1 MIQHEGPG
9 WRFARDTSRS
19 AFPVIIGGDGWA
31 CELTEQEWL
40 SLIPLVNDLINQH
53 KQLEDQLMKEE
64 SICLE
69 IERDDW
75 WGCLDGDRDSWSL
88 KIVLESNG
96 ESFRGFEAFWP
107 IPAAQAIFNAMRI
120 VWDCC

>member
-19 AFPVIIGGDGWA
+19 AFPVMIGGDGWA

-53 KQLEDQLMKEE
+53 NQLEDQLMKEE
-64 SICLE
+64 SICME

-107 IPAAQAIFNAMRI
+107 IPAAQAITNSMRI

>member
-1 MIQHEGPG
+1 MSCP
-9 WRFARDTSRS
+9 S
-19 AFPVIIGGDGWA
+19 FPILIG
-31 CELTEQEWL
+31 
-40 SLIPLVNDLINQH
+40 DLINQH
-53 KQLEDQLMKEE
+53 NQLEDQLMKEE

-107 IPAAQAIFNAMRI
+107 IPAAQAIFNDMRI